1 MRIFVTGIGGPAGR
15 NVSQLLIEHGHDV
28 VGADMRSVFL
38 AGVAAFHQ
46 APPARATNY
55 LEWLDRHTA
64 DCDWI
69 IPTVQE
75 ELPVVARGRSQLRCP
90 VLISPELAINI
101 AHDKWLT
108 ALTLQEAGVPCP
120 RFVLPS
126 TLNCPLDV
134 ADYVG
139 WPCLSKPRIGRGGRF
154 VTIYDTPTD
163 FHKLRSLDDSYI
175 MQEFA
180 PGTEYT
186 ANLFI
191 HSYSEITVIVLEKEA
206 MREGRTGNA
215 TAVKRVDA
223 PDVAEVAVETAQAL
237 GLYGPVDMDIRR
249 SASGIPLLLE
259 VNARFGANIAY
270 APKVF
275 DAMLQALL
283 PLYRQSADRAQPIA
297 QYLSV

>member
-1 MRIFVTGIGGPAGR
+1 MKIFVTGIGGPAGR
-15 NVSQLLIEHGHDV
+15 NVSQLLIERGHEV
-28 VGADMRSVFL
+28 VGADMRSVCL
-38 AGVAAFHQ
+38 PGVAAFHQ
-46 APPARATNY
+46 APPARAAGY

-75 ELPVVARGRSQLRCP
+75 ELPIVARGRSQLHCP

-108 ALTLQEAGVPCP
+108 VLTLQEADVPCP

-126 TLNCPLDV
+126 ALICPPDV

-139 WPCLSKPRIGRGGRF
+139 WPCLSKPRVGRGGRF
-154 VTIYDTPTD
+154 VTIYDTPAD

-180 PGTEYT
+180 PGIEYT
-186 ANLFI
+186 ANLFVPN
-191 HSYSEITVIVLEKEA
+191 YNNITVVVLEKEA

-223 PDVAEVAVETAQAL
+223 PDIAEVAVGTAQAL

-249 SASGIPLLLE
+249 DANGNPLLLE
-259 VNARFGANIAY
+259 VNARFGANIAH
-270 APKVF
+270 APEVF
-275 DAMLQALL
+275 DAMLHALL
-283 PLYRQSADRAQPIA
+283 PLYQQPTNMAEPVA
-297 QYLSV
+297 QYI